1 MSEDF
6 AFFSDEFD
14 LGLHKELLA
23 GFKTVGA
30 MGDRLSREQEAQAQ
44 LLADEKAALDA
55 QSAAF
60 WDAFGDAPIPEGHP
74 NYRLLTLA
82 RDAARLQREHVQLS
96 GRHAAAGAE
105 LKRLFDKLAA
115 NPLLPA
121 AAKDGRSWLPSPSK
135 RLPQT

>member
-1 MSEDF
+1 
-6 AFFSDEFD
+6 
-14 LGLHKELLA
+14 
-23 GFKTVGA
+23 

-55 QSAAF
+55 QSA
-60 WDAFGDAPIPEGHP
+60 AFGDAPIPEGHP

-135 RLPQT
+135 RVPQT